1 MVALDTTLSPRELL
15 AALHQIEA
23 EAGRVRR
30 VRWESRRLDLD
41 LVRYGALSL
50 QEAGLVLPHPGLP
63 ERGFWQR
70 ELLELERMGC

>member
-1 MVALDTTLSPRELL
+1 MLALDTTLAPRELL
-15 AALHQIEA
+15 SAFQRIEA

-30 VRWESRRLDLD
+30 TRWESRRLDLD

-50 QEAGLVLPHPGLP
+50 REPGLVLPHPGLP
-63 ERGFWQR
+63 ERDFWRR